1 MMLKKYQSTI
11 TITNLTQIQ
20 CGFCNNVFMI
30 KHDSDKYKFY
40 KCPYCFC
47 TINLDQDDEDNN

>member
-1 MMLKKYQSTI
+1 MTDHNSI
-11 TITNLTQIQ
+11 IIITNVTQIQ
-20 CGFCNNVFMI
+20 CGFCDNVFMI

-47 TINLDQDDEDNN
+47 TINLDHEDNK